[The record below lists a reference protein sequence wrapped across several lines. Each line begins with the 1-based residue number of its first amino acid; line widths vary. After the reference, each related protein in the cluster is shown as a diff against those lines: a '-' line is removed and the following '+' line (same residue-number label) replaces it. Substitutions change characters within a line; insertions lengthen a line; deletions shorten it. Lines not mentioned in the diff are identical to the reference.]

1 MVIRA
6 EVLGTRNKLQESR
19 LEESKTIGQTRSEQG
34 STVKLPSLAVVIL
47 KQRSHISWRLVKE
60 QMQKK
65 LGRLAKVVPFADDRA
80 VSWCTNE
87 DELKSILEK
96 GDLFRG

>member
-1 MVIRA
+1 
-6 EVLGTRNKLQESR
+6 
-19 LEESKTIGQTRSEQG
+19 
-34 STVKLPSLAVVIL
+34 
-47 KQRSHISWRLVKE
+47 
-60 QMQKK
+60 MQKK

-96 GDLFRG
+96 GDLFRGQMFIAKITKWNMYMLTKWNMYMHWEFTQIEARYS